1 MNILK
6 SSNYMTSV
14 ILTSRK
20 ETFRCCSVNLWT
32 FSLNDNKKKRYFLN
46 WSGFWIKFIDK
57 IQPKA
62 IIRLQWSTLKAILVA
77 RQQWKLYS
85 RCVERIKCGSF
96 EGQYP
101 FDTSFSFFCRN
112 QKWRKTSLLL
122 LTFKGLQQIIFN
134 IFLSSSL

>member
-6 SSNYMTSV
+6 NSNYMTSV

-20 ETFRCCSVNLWT
+20 ETFRCGSVNLWT

-62 IIRLQWSTLKAILVA
+62 IIRLEWSTLKAILTA

-85 RCVERIKCGSF
+85 RCLERIKCGSF
-96 EGQYP
+96 EGHYT
-101 FDTSFSFFCRN
+101 DISFSFFCLKK
-112 QKWRKTSLLL
+112 KWRKTSLLL
-122 LTFKGLQQIIFN
+122 LTFKGLKQIIFN
-134 IFLSSSL
+134 IFLNSSL